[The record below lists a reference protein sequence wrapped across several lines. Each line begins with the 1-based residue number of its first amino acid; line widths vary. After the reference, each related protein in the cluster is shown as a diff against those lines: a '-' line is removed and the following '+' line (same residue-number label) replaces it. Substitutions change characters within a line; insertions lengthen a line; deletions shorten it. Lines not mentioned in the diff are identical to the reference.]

1 MDDALIWIL
10 IGLILVA
17 LEALIPGV
25 YLLWIG
31 LAMVGSGLYAW
42 AFGASFGTKVV
53 VFLVLLA
60 AGVAAALRLKRRQ
73 GREAS
78 VNAPEAGLVGRI
90 GTLVLAE
97 PARTRVRVGDTEW
110 SARVAGKAEPGDAV
124 RVEGVDGTTLVVRRL
139 PDGRA

>member
-1 MDDALIWIL
+1 MDDALIWVL
-10 IGLILVA
+10 IGVVLVV

-42 AFGASFGTKVV
+42 GFGASFGAKVG

-60 AGVAAALRLKRRQ
+60 AGVAVALRLKRRQ
-73 GREAS
+73 RSEAR
-78 VNAPEAGLVGRI
+78 VNVPEAGLVGRI
-90 GTLVLAE
+90 GTVVAAE

-110 SARVAGKAEPGDAV
+110 TARLAGEARAGDAV
-124 RVEGVDGTTLVVRRL
+124 RVEGVDGTTLIVRRVA
-139 PDGRA
+139 GSGA